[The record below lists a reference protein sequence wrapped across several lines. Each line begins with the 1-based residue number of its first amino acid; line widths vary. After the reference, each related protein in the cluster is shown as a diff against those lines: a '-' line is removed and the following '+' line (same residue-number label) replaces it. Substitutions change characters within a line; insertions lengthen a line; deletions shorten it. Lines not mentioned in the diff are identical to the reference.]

1 MNQAI
6 LTQSEIVFEG
16 MDIFPRHLAA
26 AFTDLRRTLI
36 GGDARA
42 LRAMIRA
49 QHVMTYTESWR
60 DRRGLFHVHSA
71 TNPHAAPYVVDA
83 TGACSCP
90 AHGPCWHMYADRA
103 DVIARQIARGEAWAT
118 VRLADGAHIW
128 RTTTGYLACFDGAV
142 ILHAEQPH
150 EAREALAE
158 YQDDLAA
165 HGLLDVC
172 AQTGEL
178 RIELVSG
185 ANSVVWAA
193 CMDVGIAYEIPDQV
207 AAQRAQQRAAGTL
220 AVVKKAA

>member
-1 MNQAI
+1 
-6 LTQSEIVFEG
+6 
-16 MDIFPRHLAA
+16 
-26 AFTDLRRTLI
+26 
-36 GGDARA
+36 
-42 LRAMIRA
+42 MIRA
-49 QHVMTYTESWR
+49 QHAMTYTESWR
-60 DRRGLFHVHSA
+60 DRRGLFHVQSA

-150 EAREALAE
+150 EARAALQD
-158 YQDDLAA
+158 YQDDLVA
-165 HGLLDVC
+165 HKLLNVG
-172 AQTGEL
+172 AHTHNL
-178 RIELVSG
+178 PIELVSG

-193 CMDVGIAYEIPDQV
+193 CMDVGIAYEIPDRV
-207 AAQRAQQRAAGTL
+207 AAQRTQQRAAL
-220 AVVKKAA
+220 VAVVERAA